1 MVWGGVVLRWRQ
13 DDASVASADA
23 LAGAL
28 LDCSS
33 SPSPQGLFHPARR
46 VRQVYWRLYN
56 NTYIGAQDAMVA
68 CYPRMEDEGINLYRR
83 HELDVFI

>member
-1 MVWGGVVLRWRQ
+1 MATDW
-13 DDASVASADA
+13 
-23 LAGAL
+23 
-28 LDCSS
+28 
-33 SPSPQGLFHPARR
+33 PARR